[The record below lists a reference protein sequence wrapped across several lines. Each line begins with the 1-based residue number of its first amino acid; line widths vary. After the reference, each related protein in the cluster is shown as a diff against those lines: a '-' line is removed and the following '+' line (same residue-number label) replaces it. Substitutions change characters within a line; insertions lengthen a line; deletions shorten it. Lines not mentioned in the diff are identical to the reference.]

1 MRAGSSMRGHMGH
14 MEECH
19 HDGGMSLQWKNLT
32 YRVFDDCF
40 GDSAGDSFAMLSF
53 VVVVLSRR
61 AISS

>member
-1 MRAGSSMRGHMGH
+1 MRGHMGH

-32 YRVFDDCF
+32 YRVLDDCCDSV